1 MFLMIAYSID
11 ELFFSVLEAI
21 DFVVFFDFYIA
32 YSLSIGMVYGED
44 GLNYE
49 DLNLKI
55 KHF

>member
-1 MFLMIAYSID
+1 MVAYGTNRS
-11 ELFFSVLEAI
+11 FFGVLGAI

-32 YSLSIGMVYGED
+32 YSLSIGMVYGEN